1 MPVRYS
7 PSAVV
12 GGTSDTG
19 RVRKYC
25 GEGGGDIT
33 VRQKSGPGAIEKTR
47 RVWMLS
53 TAPQLG

>member
-7 PSAVV
+7 PSVGV

-19 RVRKYC
+19 RARKYC

-33 VRQKSGPGAIEKTR
+33 VRQESGPGAITETR
-47 RVWMLS
+47 G
-53 TAPQLG
+53 A